1 MVNIINIIFA
11 FIHMHETFIL
21 YSLSFIHEETSI
33 LNISSYAILTYPSL
47 PSEAFSSVFG
57 VKMLPMSH
65 L

>member
-1 MVNIINIIFA
+1 
-11 FIHMHETFIL
+11 MHETFIL
-21 YSLSFIHEETSI
+21 HSLSFIHEETSI